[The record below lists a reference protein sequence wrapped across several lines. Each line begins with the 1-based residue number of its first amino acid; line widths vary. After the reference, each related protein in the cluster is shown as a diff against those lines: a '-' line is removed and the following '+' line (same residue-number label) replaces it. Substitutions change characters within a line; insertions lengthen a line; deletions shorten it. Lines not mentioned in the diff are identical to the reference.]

1 MASPPSPTH
10 DLTRHQLDELDAL
23 LQRMLSLPLS
33 ALAPPATGA
42 VPPTATVPLPP
53 NWRTDPAPAPRGP
66 HLATEPARDVARLS
80 TLPPPVVEEEHI
92 PAGLAAVP
100 LFGPPADAEPRTAR
114 GVDASA
120 YTPPA
125 DPVVPAPV
133 ELSPAPAPLPA
144 PPAMRDTVPFFA
156 WPVYAANAVCEAGL
170 VMAGPPGRAVLRP
183 AVKHLLGV
191 TGLLLCAGAAAWAA
205 RGPLG
210 W

>member
-33 ALAPPATGA
+33 AAGPASPGAGAPT
-42 VPPTATVPLPP
+42 TTVPLPA
-53 NWRTDPAPAPRGP
+53 NWRADPAPAPPRVP
-66 HLATEPARDVARLS
+66 HLAADLGRAVARLS
-80 TLPPPVVEEEHI
+80 PLPPPVVEAEHI
-92 PAGLAAVP
+92 PASQEAVP
-100 LFGPPADAEPRTAR
+100 LFGPPAAEPRTVR

-120 YTPPA
+120 YTPV
-125 DPVVPAPV
+125 DPVTLAPV
-133 ELSPAPAPLPA
+133 TSSPAPAPLPA
-144 PPAMRDTVPFFA
+144 PPPAEDTVPFFA
-156 WPVYAANAVCEAGL
+156 WPVYAANALCEAGL
-170 VMAGPPGRAVLRP
+170 AMAGPPGRVLARP

-191 TGLLLCAGAAAWAA
+191 AGLLLCAGAVAWAA